1 MSNQEASDAG
11 TPDGHDQNHA
21 PQGSVDYIRKK
32 ISTGLISGFGN
43 TTRLLTTLGV
53 GLLVSVVLFWIA
65 DKFTFLYLS
74 RSYVDQ
80 VADVLRLNKHLA
92 DAFVLF
98 TFIAAVFF
106 ARHLWSF
113 SKNKR
118 RVGISGLSVLLIGHS
133 LVLWWGTRDQF
144 FDPQGNPIKCYV
156 LTRDGKVTYGE
167 RPGSDAVTGR
177 QCRPVTVEMLERLNS
192 YRTGKR
198 PQRIADR
205 NPTFFD
211 PRTGEPIVWYY
222 RSKNNEIQLFDL
234 MGFHPDTG
242 DELIPISKAIVSE
255 WKDQN
260 HARPRAP
267 KRVDP
272 DTFVFF
278 DELNGE
284 PRAWYW
290 QSSDGT
296 YEFFDGPG
304 FHPQTGES
312 LKVATRQIVD
322 DWTHPQAPM
331 TPRVP
336 DRIDPN
342 TFVFFD
348 PLNGA
353 PQAWYWKSSDGEYEF
368 YDSSGFHPRT
378 GDALKIATR
387 DIVEDWKSHHGTPRQ
402 IDPKTYPF
410 FDPRTGRAQVWYWR
424 SRDGKYAFYDAPG
437 FHPQS
442 GEKLALVT
450 RDVIEDW
457 NNGVQ
462 PSRIPSP
469 PPNVSPP
476 QNTGVQLR
484 QRTADFLDAL
494 YRTLSNRNAD
504 LLAFW
509 SNIYADQVTF
519 FGQSYSRGQVIGELQ
534 KAAARWPMEEYSI
547 KPGSLQIDC
556 DEQLLTCRARGFLDF
571 DARSPARNQRSWGVA
586 SFEYVLKFTSSGTA
600 PKILL
605 ESGET
610 KARNLEPLAFATPP
624 AQANAATS
632 RNIDPLVRGV
642 LGSILNRIGH

>member
-1 MSNQEASDAG
+1 MTNHDHPAEGQSTEKSAAQTGGMSTFWQRIRQLIATGAG
-11 TPDGHDQNHA
+11 SPNWL
-21 PQGSVDYIRKK
+21 GSVRLWIGILGAIVAAVALLWLVDY
-32 ISTGLISGFGN
+32 
-43 TTRLLTTLGV
+43 V
-53 GLLVSVVLFWIA
+53 VSY
-65 DKFTFLYLS
+65 YLA
-74 RSYVDQ
+74 RSYVDE
-80 VADVLRLNKHLA
+80 VAIALDLNSHLA
-92 DAFVLF
+92 NALILLTFV
-98 TFIAAVFF
+98 IAIFF
-106 ARHLWSF
+106 VRFLWSF
-113 SKNKR
+113 SRQR
-118 RVGISGLSVLLIGHS
+118 RIVGISGLAALLIAHS
-133 LVLWWGTRDQF
+133 LVLWWATRDQII
-144 FDPQGNPIKCYV
+144 GKCYV
-156 LTRDGKVTYGE
+156 ISRDGNVTYRE
-167 RPGSDAVTGR
+167 HPGIDPKTGR
-177 QCRPVTVEMLERLNS
+177 ECRPVTPEMVERLRE
-192 YRTGKR
+192 YQAGKR
-198 PQRIADR
+198 PQRVTVES
-205 NPTFFD
+205 PVFFD
-211 PRTGEPIVWYY
+211 NRSSEPIIWYY

-260 HARPRAP
+260 QARPRAP